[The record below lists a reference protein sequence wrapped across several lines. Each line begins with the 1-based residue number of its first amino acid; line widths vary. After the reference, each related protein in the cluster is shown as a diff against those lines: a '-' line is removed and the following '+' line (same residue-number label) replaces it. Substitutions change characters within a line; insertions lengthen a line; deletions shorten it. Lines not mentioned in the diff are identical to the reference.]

1 MNKES
6 KNGADDSGVVR
17 NGGSS
22 KKRGKQSNW
31 KGFERKIAKVFRGK
45 RIVRPDWGVEDLDVV
60 AEPFGIECKYRK
72 QINNQKALEQAEYI
86 IGQKKER
93 QGLIPLAVTQKP
105 GTVGKEEV
113 VFRLS
118 TLQRLGLAEIKPEVA
133 EDIWIVPLGNF
144 LETLEDGGIDYGTDE
159 E

>member
-1 MNKES
+1 MNEENSNAVSSSRKS
-6 KNGADDSGVVR
+6 KL
-17 NGGSS
+17 
-22 KKRGKQSNW
+22 SNW

-45 RIVRPDWGVEDLDVV
+45 RVIRPDWGVEDLDVV

-72 QINNQKALEQAEYI
+72 QFNHKQALEQVERI
-86 IGQKKER
+86 IAQKKDR

-118 TLQRLGLAEIKPEVA
+118 SLQKLGLADIRPEIAK
-133 EDIWIVPLGNF
+133 DIWVVPLSNF
-144 LETLEDGGIDYGTDE
+144 LETLKNGGIKYGADE
-159 E
+159 EQ